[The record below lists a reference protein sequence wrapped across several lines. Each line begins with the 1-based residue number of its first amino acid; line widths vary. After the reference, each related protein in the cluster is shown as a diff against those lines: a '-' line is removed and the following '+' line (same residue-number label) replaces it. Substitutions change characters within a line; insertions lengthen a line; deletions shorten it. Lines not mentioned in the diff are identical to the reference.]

1 MSVISDSIHWKRLEE
16 HAKTMKNVH
25 LRTLLQDNDRCKAF
39 NAEHDGI
46 FLDYCRQNI
55 TSETLD
61 MLYELAGTAGLDEKK
76 GNMATGKHINTTE
89 DRAVFHIAL
98 RAPREKAFYV
108 DGENV
113 VPAVQAVI
121 DRIADFSD
129 RVRKSQWLGVTG
141 KPLTS
146 VVSIGIG
153 GSYLGPEFVYEA
165 LRTDPEAL
173 QGAEGRTLRFLANV
187 DPVDIARA
195 LSGLDPETT
204 LVIVVSKTFTTAETM
219 LNART
224 LKRWLL
230 DGLGRG
236 HSEADIIQKHMVAVS
251 SAISKAVDF
260 GIKAENV
267 FGFWDWVG
275 GRYSV
280 CSAVGVLPLALQ
292 YGIDV
297 VKNFLAGAHNMDAH
311 FFEAPLR
318 SNLPV
323 LLGLLGVWNAS
334 FLGYPSRAILPYSQ
348 ALVRFPAH
356 IQQLDMESNGK
367 RVNING
373 VVLPFETG
381 EIIFGEPGT
390 NGQHSFYQL
399 MHQGRVI
406 PTEFIG
412 FSKSPQP
419 VHLPGEAVSNHD
431 ELMSNF
437 FAQPDALA
445 LGKTV
450 AELVAEG
457 VPPHL
462 QPHKEFPGNRPSVS
476 LLFPEL
482 NAYRCGQ
489 LLALY
494 EHRVAVQGFIWGVN
508 SFDQWGVELGKV
520 LATKVR
526 QQLAAAHRTGN
537 LELDGFNA
545 STSSLL
551 QIYLQHQS

>member
-1 MSVISDSIHWKRLEE
+1 M
-16 HAKTMKNVH
+16 
-25 LRTLLQDNDRCKAF
+25 
-39 NAEHDGI
+39 
-46 FLDYCRQNI
+46 
-55 TSETLD
+55 
-61 MLYELAGTAGLDEKK
+61 
-76 GNMATGKHINTTE
+76 
-89 DRAVFHIAL
+89 
-98 RAPREKAFYV
+98 
-108 DGENV
+108 
-113 VPAVQAVI
+113 
-121 DRIADFSD
+121 
-129 RVRKSQWLGVTG
+129 
-141 KPLTS
+141 
-146 VVSIGIG
+146 
-153 GSYLGPEFVYEA
+153 YEA

-334 FLGYPSRAILPYSQ
+334 FLGYPSRAILPCK
-348 ALVRFPAH
+348 L
-356 IQQLDMESNGK
+356 
-367 RVNING
+367 
-373 VVLPFETG
+373 
-381 EIIFGEPGT
+381 
-390 NGQHSFYQL
+390 
-399 MHQGRVI
+399 
-406 PTEFIG
+406 
-412 FSKSPQP
+412 
-419 VHLPGEAVSNHD
+419 
-431 ELMSNF
+431 
-437 FAQPDALA
+437 
-445 LGKTV
+445 
-450 AELVAEG
+450 
-457 VPPHL
+457 
-462 QPHKEFPGNRPSVS
+462 
-476 LLFPEL
+476 
-482 NAYRCGQ
+482 
-489 LLALY
+489 
-494 EHRVAVQGFIWGVN
+494 
-508 SFDQWGVELGKV
+508 
-520 LATKVR
+520 
-526 QQLAAAHRTGN
+526 
-537 LELDGFNA
+537 
-545 STSSLL
+545 
-551 QIYLQHQS
+551 